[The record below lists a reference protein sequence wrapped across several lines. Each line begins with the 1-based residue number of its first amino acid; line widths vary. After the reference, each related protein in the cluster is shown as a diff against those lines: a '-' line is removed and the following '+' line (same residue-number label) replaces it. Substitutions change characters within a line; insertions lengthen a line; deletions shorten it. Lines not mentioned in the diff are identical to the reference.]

1 MPSGYAGRALAVL
14 DRYDAAV
21 GDYVS
26 IRCGMTYTGTIMPRY
41 HHSDD
46 SHVVI
51 KLDSGYNVGVSID
64 DMAGIT
70 VLRGPPDAA
79 PAAGAPATNP
89 DLPHILLV
97 STGGTIA
104 SRIDYRTGAV
114 TPALDAAQL
123 GESMP
128 EIYEMANIRP
138 LNLLSEYSENI
149 TPEHWIRMAET
160 IHREHAK
167 YAGIILAHGTDTMHY
182 TASYLSFALAGCDTP
197 IILTGSQR
205 SADRASSDASLNLQG
220 AVAAIAQ
227 GIKRGI
233 YVAMHHTQSDDVIAI
248 HPGTR
253 ARKSHTSARGA
264 FRTISGEPSY
274 VVRDGM
280 LQCHTSNDYWDGA
293 PYRPAVS
300 VSRGA
305 ALVKY
310 HPGYDA
316 SMLDIISERCGAVI
330 LEGTG
335 LGHVGREAYEAIQKM
350 VDRGVF
356 VGMTSQCI
364 EGRIRMTVYESGR
377 DLLASGVVPLYM
389 TPETALV
396 KAMWALSRHTG
407 IHDVMTAE
415 IASEMMA

>member
-1 MPSGYAGRALAVL
+1 MSSGYAGRALSAL
-14 DRYDAAV
+14 DRYGVAV
-21 GDYVS
+21 GDYVRIHGS
-26 IRCGMTYTGTIMPRY
+26 MTYTGTIMPRY

-46 SHVVI
+46 THIVI
-51 KLDSGYNVGVSID
+51 KLDNGYNVGVSLD
-64 DMAGIT
+64 GMASIKL
-70 VLRGPPDAA
+70 LRGPPDATPAAAA
-79 PAAGAPATNP
+79 PAANP
-89 DLPHILLV
+89 GLPDILLV

-123 GESMP
+123 AETMP
-128 EIYEMANIRP
+128 EIYEMANIQP

-149 TPEHWIRMAET
+149 TPEHWLQMAGT
-160 IHREHAK
+160 IHQEHAK
-167 YAGIILAHGTDTMHY
+167 YAGVILAHGTDTMHY

-220 AVAAIAQ
+220 AVAAITQ

-233 YVAMHHTQSDDVIAI
+233 YVAMHHTQSDDAIAI
-248 HPGTR
+248 HHGTR
-253 ARKSHTSARGA
+253 VRKSHTSARGA
-264 FRTISGEPSY
+264 FRTISGEPAY
-274 VVRDGM
+274 TVRDGK
-280 LQCHTSNDYWDGA
+280 LQCHIPNDYWDHT
-293 PYRPAVS
+293 PYKPAVS

-316 SMLDIISERCGAVI
+316 AMLDMISERCGAVI

-335 LGHVGREAYEAIQKM
+335 LGHVGREAYRIIQKM
-350 VDRGVF
+350 AERGIF

-364 EGRIRMTVYESGR
+364 EGRVRMTVYESGR
-377 DLLASGVVPLYM
+377 DLLAMGVVPLHM
-389 TPETALV
+389 IPETALV
-396 KAMWALSRHTG
+396 KAMWALSNHTD
-407 IHDVMTAE
+407 IHDTMTSE

>member
-1 MPSGYAGRALAVL
+1 MSFGYAGRVLSAL
-14 DRYDAAV
+14 DRYGVAV
-21 GDYVS
+21 GDYVR
-26 IRCGMTYTGTIMPRY
+26 IHGNMTYTGTIMPRY

-46 SHVVI
+46 SHIVI
-51 KLDSGYNVGVSID
+51 KLDNGYNVGVSLNGMTD
-64 DMAGIT
+64 
-70 VLRGPPDAA
+70 VKLLRGPPDAA
-79 PAAGAPATNP
+79 PAAAAPATNP
-89 DLPHILLV
+89 ELPDILLV

-123 GESMP
+123 AETMP
-128 EIYEMANIRP
+128 EIYQMANIRP

-160 IHREHAK
+160 IHQEHAK

-220 AVAAIAQ
+220 AVAAITQ

-233 YVAMHHTQSDDVIAI
+233 YVAMHHAQSDDTIAI
-248 HPGTR
+248 HQGTR
-253 ARKSHTSARGA
+253 TRKSHTSARGA
-264 FRTISGEPSY
+264 FRTISGEPAY
-274 VVRDGM
+274 TIREGKM
-280 LQCHTSNDYWDGA
+280 QCHTPSDYWNHTS
-293 PYRPAVS
+293 YRPAVS

-316 SMLDIISERCGAVI
+316 SMLEMISERCGAVI

-335 LGHVGREAYEAIQKM
+335 LGHVGREAYGAIQKM
-350 VDRGVF
+350 VERGIF

-364 EGRIRMTVYESGR
+364 EGRVRMTVYESGR
-377 DLLASGVVPLYM
+377 DLLAMGVVPLHM
-389 TPETALV
+389 IPETALV
-396 KAMWALSRHTG
+396 KAMWALSRHTEIHG
-407 IHDVMTAE
+407 IMTSE